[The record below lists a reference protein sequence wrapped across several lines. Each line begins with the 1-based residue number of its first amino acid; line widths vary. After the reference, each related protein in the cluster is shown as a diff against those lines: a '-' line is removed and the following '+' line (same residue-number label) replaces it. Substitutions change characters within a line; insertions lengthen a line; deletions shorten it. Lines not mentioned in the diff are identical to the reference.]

1 MVLFKLNENMSHI
14 KEIEVGHE
22 YQIIDRSTGE
32 FGASCSL
39 KFIKIMAG
47 EVVHGG
53 AFTQDVLE
61 ALRARI
67 KYQVDNETDDPLR
80 FRENVLS
87 QIDTLIN
94 TYAVFTA
101 WRKTENQKLIGHK
114 FD

>member
-1 MVLFKLNENMSHI
+1 MNHI

-32 FGASCSL
+32 FGNSCSL
-39 KFIKIMAG
+39 KFIKIMG
-47 EVVHGG
+47 GVVVPGG

-61 ALRARI
+61 ALRQRVI
-67 KYQVDNETDDPLR
+67 YQCDNETDDPLR
-80 FRENVLS
+80 FREHILS
-87 QIDTLIN
+87 QINALID
-94 TYAVFTA
+94 TYALFTR

>member
-1 MVLFKLNENMSHI
+1 MNHI

-32 FGASCSL
+32 FGNSCSL
-39 KFIKIMAG
+39 KFIKIMGG
-47 EVVHGG
+47 EVIHGG

-61 ALRARI
+61 ALRQRVI
-67 KYQVDNETDDPLR
+67 YQCDNETDDPLR
-80 FRENVLS
+80 FREHVLS
-87 QIDTLIN
+87 QINALID
-94 TYAVFTA
+94 TYALFTR

>member
-1 MVLFKLNENMSHI
+1 MNHI

-22 YQIIDRSTGE
+22 YQIIDRATGE
-32 FGASCSL
+32 FGNSCSL
-39 KFIKIMAG
+39 KFIKIMGG

-61 ALRARI
+61 ALRQRVI
-67 KYQVDNETDDPLR
+67 YQCENETDDPLR
-80 FRENVLS
+80 FREHILS
-87 QIDTLIN
+87 QINMLIDTYSL
-94 TYAVFTA
+94 FTR